1 MPTKRMELALIP
13 LTRATTRA
21 NRAGYFHP
29 PFRRA
34 RMTKATIQ
42 GRPDHGSRIT
52 EMRPE
57 YWRTYGVNMKAMAV
71 T

>member
-1 MPTKRMELALIP
+1 MPTKRIELALIP
-13 LTRATTRA
+13 LTNATTRA
-21 NRAGYFHP
+21 NRAGYFQP
-29 PFRRA
+29 PSRRA

-52 EMRPE
+52 EIRPE
-57 YWRTYGVNMKAMAV
+57 YCRTYGVNMNPMAV